1 MHQWRSILVLGGM
14 ILVVCYALQELSA
27 GDSILR
33 GCSLQVCY
41 ALQELSAGDSIL
53 RGCSLQ
59 VCYALQELSAGDSI
73 LRGCS
78 LQVCY
83 ALQELSAGDSI
94 LRGCSLQVCYALQ
107 ELSAGDSI
115 LRGCSLQVCYALQE
129 LSAGDSILRGCSL
142 QVCYALQEL
151 SAATDCGNGFY
162 KSPQGV
168 CCELCRA
175 GMHKVADC
183 IGDGMGAL
191 CEPCPRG
198 RFMDRDS
205 QEEVCS
211 QCSSCGP
218 GEEVAVNCSV
228 AQDTVCR
235 CTEGLQRDGDSG
247 FCLPEDPRS
256 DAIVVALATIL
267 GFVLTGLLLY
277 ILCLKMK
284 LKGSTF
290 KKMLKR
296 PDTTHTNNE
305 HDENLP
311 LVHIMRNEHKVPYG
325 VQRSNESSETM
336 QQIRV
341 NKENLKAWLGADPS
355 AFLEHLN
362 GFKLIPRHVHQA
374 AVDKGGEESVELV
387 LDHFI
392 SQGEAR
398 CETLWDALYSVR
410 KQYVQLWKW
419 IQSHGEALRA
429 IRDKESDLKLWIAR
443 DPKHLLLQ
451 LMSRG
456 RIPNELFTEAK
467 GIRDGAE
474 CAELLLNFFKE
485 RGNDDCLKLL
495 FALQAV
501 QNEYPGVKEW
511 LGGLDFLRRLSNKS
525 PLVLNKY
532 SDFVLRDKIRF
543 KTRELLRALHDDL
556 TPLLSQLQIRN
567 ILTDNS
573 VRAVKEMQARQG
585 SEKATQHMVELVMA
599 RGRPRVKQ
607 FWEALWDLRESY
619 PDLEN
624 VFEKF

>member
-14 ILVVCYALQELSA
+14 ILVVCYALE
-27 GDSILR
+27 
-33 GCSLQVCY
+33 
-41 ALQELSAGDSIL
+41 
-53 RGCSLQ
+53 
-59 VCYALQELSAGDSI
+59 
-73 LRGCS
+73 
-78 LQVCY
+78 
-83 ALQELSAGDSI
+83 
-94 LRGCSLQVCYALQ
+94 
-107 ELSAGDSI
+107 
-115 LRGCSLQVCYALQE
+115 
-129 LSAGDSILRGCSL
+129 
-142 QVCYALQEL
+142 EL
-151 SAATDCGNGFY
+151 SAATECGNGFY

-183 IGDGMGAL
+183 IGDGMGAF
-191 CEPCPRG
+191 CDPCPRG
-198 RFMDRDS
+198 RFMDRDN

-218 GEEVAVNCSV
+218 GEEVAVNCSM

-247 FCLPEDPRS
+247 MCLLEERHPDSTSVVLAAVLIVVLTTLVLFIVYFNMKQMGLTFKTMVKRS
-256 DAIVVALATIL
+256 D
-267 GFVLTGLLLY
+267 
-277 ILCLKMK
+277 
-284 LKGSTF
+284 
-290 KKMLKR
+290 
-296 PDTTHTNNE
+296 THTNNE

-311 LVHIMRNEHKVPYG
+311 LVIVQNEHKVPYG

-336 QQIRV
+336 QQIRE
-341 NKENLKAWLGADPS
+341 NKEKLKAWIGADPS

-398 CETLWDALYSVR
+398 CETLWDSLYSVR

-419 IQSHGEALRA
+419 IQTHGEALRA

-456 RIPNELFTEAK
+456 QIPNELFTEAK

-474 CAELLLNFFKE
+474 CTELLLNFFIE

-501 QNEYPGVKEW
+501 QNDYPGLKEW

-543 KTRELLRALHDDL
+543 KTRVLLRALHDDL

-619 PDLEN
+619 PDLEY